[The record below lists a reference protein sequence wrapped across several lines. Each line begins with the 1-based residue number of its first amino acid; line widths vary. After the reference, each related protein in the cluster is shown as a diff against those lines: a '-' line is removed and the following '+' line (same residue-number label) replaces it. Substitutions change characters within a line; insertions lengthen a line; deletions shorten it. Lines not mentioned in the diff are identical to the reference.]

1 MDILGAAGRAAP
13 WQRVPAMGAV
23 TGDEAVGEA
32 AGDEAVRDGAARGV
46 PARDGPTGDRWYCGP
61 GAHRRAYVVD
71 DIGAVVEGGQGHVV
85 RAERRTFAGDP
96 VGYAGPV
103 SLKLMTERRPERVA
117 VVRDRWSRL
126 AAIDHPNLVQ
136 ALEVFEGP
144 GLFRTTCPPVTDDVL
159 YVAASWVEGRSL
171 RALAPVDPPT
181 AAAVARDLA
190 AALAALHDHGL
201 VHRDVHP
208 GNVVIGDDGRA
219 TLIDLG
225 SARPDDGGAT
235 ATVAGALG
243 FIPPETLHGPGGAAA
258 DRWGLGMVTV
268 FALLGHPQGA
278 AGRAALEAEL
288 AGVLAGTGDRRR
300 LVGLLAAMVDP
311 DPSRRPADP
320 VGWARELSDALQARP
335 ARRARRRL
343 ALAAGAAAL
352 TLVAAAGTVVLG
364 GDRGEAPPAGS
375 AATSE
380 ASASPASPDPAA
392 APDCTPVAAGGAS
405 PEMAAAVDRLVPGAC
420 AEGVPHG
427 FVDAEVQPVADAD
440 GEPLGV
446 VVLPPEGDAVLLNET
461 MWASYREIAGKVS
474 PENAVLFGG
483 YPAEVEQR
491 SDPGAVIVHLDR
503 GGYMVGRRDDTQLFW
518 LPVHVRDLHEA
529 HGGLAG
535 DLGFPTSN
543 PYFVGGTLRLD
554 FEHGYMSAPLA
565 DFADLVGGEE
575 VDTAV
580 LVDDRSSAL
589 PEVPIRERILRQ
601 ASGTAWW
608 VDAAGTRH
616 WIPDGGTWQCLGGDA
631 VVAADALPGWAV
643 ATLPLGPPATCP
655 GAPD

>member
-1 MDILGAAGRAAP
+1 
-13 WQRVPAMGAV
+13 MGAV
-23 TGDEAVGEA
+23 TGDETVGEA
-32 AGDEAVRDGAARGV
+32 AGGDVVGGDAVRDGSTDRAA
-46 PARDGPTGDRWYCGP
+46 GDRWYCGP
-61 GAHRRAYVVD
+61 AADRRSYVVD

-85 RAERRTFAGDP
+85 QAERRTFAGDP

-103 SLKLMTERRPERVA
+103 SLKMMTERRPERVA
-117 VVRDRWSRL
+117 VVRDRWLRL
-126 AAIDHPNLVQ
+126 AAIDHPNLVR

-144 GLFRTTCPPVTDDVL
+144 GLFRTICPPVTDDVL

-171 RALAPVDPPT
+171 RAVAPVDPPA

-335 ARRARRRL
+335 ARRARRRV
-343 ALAAGAAAL
+343 ALAGGAAAL
-352 TLVAAAGTVVLG
+352 TLAAAGTGVLG

-375 AATSE
+375 AATSASSE
-380 ASASPASPDPAA
+380 ASASDAPASSVAPAPAA
-392 APDCTPVAAGGAS
+392 APACTPVAAGGAS
-405 PEMAAAVDRLVPGAC
+405 SDMAAAVDRLVPGAC
-420 AEGVPHG
+420 AEGVPHA

-440 GEPLGV
+440 GESL
-446 VVLPPEGDAVLLNET
+446 
-461 MWASYREIAGKVS
+461 
-474 PENAVLFGG
+474 
-483 YPAEVEQR
+483 
-491 SDPGAVIVHLDR
+491 
-503 GGYMVGRRDDTQLFW
+503 
-518 LPVHVRDLHEA
+518 
-529 HGGLAG
+529 
-535 DLGFPTSN
+535 
-543 PYFVGGTLRLD
+543 
-554 FEHGYMSAPLA
+554 
-565 DFADLVGGEE
+565 
-575 VDTAV
+575 
-580 LVDDRSSAL
+580 
-589 PEVPIRERILRQ
+589 
-601 ASGTAWW
+601 
-608 VDAAGTRH
+608 
-616 WIPDGGTWQCLGGDA
+616 
-631 VVAADALPGWAV
+631 
-643 ATLPLGPPATCP
+643 
-655 GAPD
+655 